1 MTESVAP
8 FFHFL
13 HNIVATKSLFVP
25 PEFIY
30 YYYYYFTHMQMLKS
44 SKYVCNP
51 ESCDLYTCKISSKTR
66 FMVET
71 TGWKLTLQKCAA
83 IKGSKWLWASSRV
96 RHMIRH
102 PVGHCEKE
110 KMERASDEPC
120 FLTSVHFE
128 TVRKHS
134 WEILPCR
141 TSRRDRTSRFASKLF
156 SLSGWGP
163 LKSWLFWLKRT
174 VCLLYIMMPVLLA
187 PGNVWSQMEFSSEFH
202 LCVSQRALGSSSSIA
217 YSDRVI

>member
-1 MTESVAP
+1 
-8 FFHFL
+8 
-13 HNIVATKSLFVP
+13 
-25 PEFIY
+25 
-30 YYYYYFTHMQMLKS
+30 MLP
-44 SKYVCNP
+44 SKAQNDSELLQGC
-51 ESCDLYTCKISSKTR
+51 
-66 FMVET
+66 T
-71 TGWKLTLQKCAA
+71 TWSDIQWDTGCL
-83 IKGSKWLWASSRV
+83 
-96 RHMIRH
+96 
-102 PVGHCEKE
+102 

-156 SLSGWGP
+156 SLSEWGP

-217 YSDRVI
+217 YSDSYIVRMFHPDFTALTSGPKIKMNKKGDCLVHKQANS